1 MLCDPSVSA
10 KAWAGLGSGV
20 CINFNSSEMKHHDL
34 MLLRYMNVQSGNGF
48 SVDKNLDDYNP
59 TREAYA
65 VGGASDSCEC
75 VCNDDLSFNK
85 FKSIMDLKIEFME
98 KNERY
103 FLNIDPIGA
112 PDNYQQV
119 IGAWVNWGG
128 DAFIE
133 VSDIVFDREE
143 AIALGVERGE
153 EAIWDFKNDC
163 EIKLT

>member
-1 MLCDPSVSA
+1 MTMT
-10 KAWAGLGSGV
+10 
-20 CINFNSSEMKHHDL
+20 NDL
-34 MLLRYMNVQSGNGF
+34 MVMRYLKVQSGNGF
-48 SVDKNLDDYNP
+48 SVDKYLNDYFP

-75 VCNDDLSFNK
+75 VYNDDLSFNK
-85 FKSIMDLKIEFME
+85 FKSIMDLKIEFM
-98 KNERY
+98 KRQ
-103 FLNIDPIGA
+103 
-112 PDNYQQV
+112 PDTTMQV

-153 EAIWDFKNDC
+153 DSIWDFKNNC
-163 EIKLT
+163 EIKMP

>member
-1 MLCDPSVSA
+1 M
-10 KAWAGLGSGV
+10 
-20 CINFNSSEMKHHDL
+20 I
-34 MLLRYMNVQSGNGF
+34 LRYMNVQSGNGC
-48 SVDKNLDDYNP
+48 SVDKNLVGYNP

-75 VCNDDLSFNK
+75 VYNDDLSFNK
-85 FKSIMDLKIEFME
+85 FKNIMDLKIEFME
-98 KNERY
+98 RQ
-103 FLNIDPIGA
+103 
-112 PDNYQQV
+112 PDTTMQV